1 MPCRRSPGAPAEPLG
16 RVPAPRT
23 GCADVVHQPTVFDL
37 EDAVGPLSDRTFVSD
52 DQEGGAEFGV
62 DPSEELITKLVL
74 NALGPG
80 TAKAVRLC
88 E

>member
-1 MPCRRSPGAPAEPLG
+1 MPCRGSPGAPAEPL
-16 RVPAPRT
+16 RRAPAPRT
-23 GCADVVHQPTVFDL
+23 GCANVLHQPTVFDL
-37 EDAVGPLSDRTFVSD
+37 EDAVGLLSDRAFVSD

-74 NALGPG
+74 NAMGPE